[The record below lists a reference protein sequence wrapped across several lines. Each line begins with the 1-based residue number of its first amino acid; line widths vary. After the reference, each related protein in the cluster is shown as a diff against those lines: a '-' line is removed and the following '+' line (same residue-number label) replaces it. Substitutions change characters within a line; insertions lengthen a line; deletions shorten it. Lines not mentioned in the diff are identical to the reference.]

1 MAIVDTVCSETDA
14 LRGQAAQQSPPSFVH
29 KANVLQ
35 QQMDRLARRACLF
48 AAGINELDIFT
59 RQLAV
64 DRDEHVRP
72 FLYPAGSKHSGIT
85 ACTVACSLPIVGA
98 FLGITSAC
106 PIDMRYWLFFLGV
119 FLGADNCVSE
129 PVYPTV
135 EHFQEEGRSLFVACE
150 YKRAARAFESALA
163 LDPGNAA
170 LTFWLG
176 KSYAR
181 LAEISSL
188 LSAPRNARTARH
200 YLEQAVASDPHNR
213 EYLEELFLFYLDS
226 PEWFQGGLTRA
237 AELAVR
243 MDPGNYER
251 MAALANSRR
260 EYRGPGWWIQRAVQL
275 PPAAVGYALHAK

>member
-1 MAIVDTVCSETDA
+1 MAVVDTVGSETDA

-106 PIDMRYWLFFLGV
+106 PIDMRYWLFYLGD
-119 FLGADNCVSE
+119 FLGADNCCSE

-135 EHFQEEGRSLFVACE
+135 GHFQKEGRSLFVACE
-150 YKRAARAFESALA
+150 YKRAARAFEIALA

-181 LAEISSL
+181 LAEISEPPVRAQECANRPAL
-188 LSAPRNARTARH
+188 PGAGGCQQSARSRG
-200 YLEQAVASDPHNR
+200 LG
-213 EYLEELFLFYLDS
+213 ELFLFYLDS
-226 PEWFQGGLTRA
+226 PEWIQGGLTRA

-260 EYRGPGWWIQRAVQL
+260 EYRGPRWWIQRAVQL
-275 PPAAVGYALHAK
+275 PRPR